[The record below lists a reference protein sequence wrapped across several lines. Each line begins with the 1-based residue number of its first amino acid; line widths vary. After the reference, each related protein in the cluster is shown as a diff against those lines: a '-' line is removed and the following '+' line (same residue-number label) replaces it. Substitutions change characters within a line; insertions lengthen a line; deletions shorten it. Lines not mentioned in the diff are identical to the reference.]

1 VRAWCGLNGR
11 GRAWKAG
18 KRRGLRPCRTIAWE
32 SFPGGRLTCGSRQ
45 DGAIELGAR
54 LRCCPL
60 LPGRC
65 SSSAGQP
72 RAAPRVR
79 TTSAVSTRCT
89 RTLVSASFTTV
100 TCRVVTSTPAEAGR
114 RLPASQPASDRA
126 RPSAAARAR
135 GLPRTS
141 TCSSPATSTAGL
153 ATAARAVLR
162 RAIAGVADLASS
174 RACPVGSSLST
185 IGSSLGQR
193 HCRSVPA
200 TSLDGPGKG
209 EDRAARMPNREVGKL
224 HDGVP
229 ASVAP
234 WRGACAR
241 RGRCPR

>member
-1 VRAWCGLNGR
+1 MRAWCGLNGR

-141 TCSSPATSTAGL
+141 TSSSPGDLDGRPGHGGQGGPPPRHSRCGRSGQLQGMPRGIFAVHHRFL
-153 ATAARAVLR
+153 PRTAAL
-162 RAIAGVADLASS
+162 
-174 RACPVGSSLST
+174 
-185 IGSSLGQR
+185 
-193 HCRSVPA
+193 
-200 TSLDGPGKG
+200 
-209 EDRAARMPNREVGKL
+209 
-224 HDGVP
+224 
-229 ASVAP
+229 
-234 WRGACAR
+234 
-241 RGRCPR
+241 

>member
-1 VRAWCGLNGR
+1 MRAWCGLNGR

-89 RTLVSASFTTV
+89 GRWCQRPSPPS
-100 TCRVVTSTPAEAGR
+100 PAEWLPLRQPRQAGASR
-114 RLPASQPASDRA
+114 PANPPAIVPGRA
-126 RPSAAARAR
+126 RPPAPAGCPGPPPAAA
-135 GLPRTS
+135 
-141 TCSSPATSTAGL
+141 PATSTAGL